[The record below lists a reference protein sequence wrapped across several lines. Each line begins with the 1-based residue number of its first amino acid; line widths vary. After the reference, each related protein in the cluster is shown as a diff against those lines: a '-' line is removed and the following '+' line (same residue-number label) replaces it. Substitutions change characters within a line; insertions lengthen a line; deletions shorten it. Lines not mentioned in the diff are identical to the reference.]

1 MAARF
6 ISITGEQKGIGLKT
20 YPLFGVLT
28 VTRFFY
34 YAGRVLQL
42 IGLLAMPS
50 SIWIAEFRH
59 SERGAISVFLGSI
72 AVFILGWLLARIR

>member
-1 MAARF
+1 M
-6 ISITGEQKGIGLKT
+6 
-20 YPLFGVLT
+20 
-28 VTRFFY
+28 RFFY
-34 YAGRVLQL
+34 SAGRVLQL

-72 AVFILGWLLARIR
+72 LIFIFGWFLTRIR